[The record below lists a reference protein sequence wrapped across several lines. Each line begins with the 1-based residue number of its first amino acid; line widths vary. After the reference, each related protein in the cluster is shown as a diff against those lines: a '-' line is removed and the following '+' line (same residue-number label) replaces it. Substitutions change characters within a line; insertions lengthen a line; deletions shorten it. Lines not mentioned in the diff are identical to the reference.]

1 MGMVTLLCEPC
12 ASVFKRRRFN
22 GRCHTLVTSP
32 SFCGACFSF
41 LCLSSFLLDVFVSS
55 FSVVVRPRQ
64 IRHAHPAHER
74 IAGWTTR
81 ITSNGR
87 ADTEHVATIR
97 ACVFLSFRRSRGN
110 VHGNSIGVPLLGRS
124 ASPYSR
130 LGCQSSLPKPLSVR
144 AAMLHCRAQLQTRG
158 SESCTRIACF

>member
-1 MGMVTLLCEPC
+1 MNPV
-12 ASVFKRRRFN
+12 
-22 GRCHTLVTSP
+22 H
-32 SFCGACFSF
+32 
-41 LCLSSFLLDVFVSS
+41 LCLNVVASMVAVTRSSLPLLFAARVFLFCVFLRFCSTCSFLLFPSS
-55 FSVVVRPRQ
+55 FVRVRLVTP
-64 IRHAHPAHER
+64 IRPHER

-144 AAMLHCRAQLQTRG
+144 AAVLHCRAQLQTRG